1 MAAIAAAGF
10 VKKDTQL
17 KLQDGVDTNQR
28 NFAFRIRMISR
39 PRQTET
45 QTETLTVH
53 NLTTGGQRDVGN
65 P

>member
-1 MAAIAAAGF
+1 MAAIAAAGY

-39 PRQTET
+39 PE
-45 QTETLTVH
+45 QTETLTIH